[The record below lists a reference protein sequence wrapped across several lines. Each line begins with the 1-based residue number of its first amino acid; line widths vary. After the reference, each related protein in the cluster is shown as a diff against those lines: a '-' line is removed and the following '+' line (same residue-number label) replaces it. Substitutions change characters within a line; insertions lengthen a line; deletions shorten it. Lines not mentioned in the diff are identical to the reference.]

1 MENFISLQNFVNIP
15 IENIKIKIG
24 NINSSIFHTTTYEVI
39 LIIYTDFEYTY
50 KVNKRYTE
58 FQGLYDSLTYRYH
71 NLTFPK
77 FPSKTQVFHKEETR
91 KKYFDNL
98 LIDILMLSSM
108 HKEIRKE
115 LLSII
120 YEFIFKSDGKRS
132 EFDLPANNSISLVI
146 SEDKHSKR
154 KTGSF
159 DMNEDRMTI
168 GKFFMKKFQ
177 TPSIKHSKLVLVYF
191 EHFYISLFFLFINR
205 MFKCHK

>member
-1 MENFISLQNFVNIP
+1 MENIVTLQNFVNIP
-15 IENIKIKIG
+15 IENMKIKIG

-39 LIIYTDFEYTY
+39 LIINTDYDYTY

-77 FPSKTQVFHKEETR
+77 FPSKNQVFHKEETR
-91 KKYFDNL
+91 RKYFDTL
-98 LIDILMLSSM
+98 LVDILILSSI

-120 YEFIFKSDGKRS
+120 YEFIFKSDVRRG

-146 SEDKHSKR
+146 SSDDKCSK
-154 KTGSF
+154 KKKGSF
-159 DMNEDRMTI
+159 EMTDDRNSS
-168 GKFFMKKFQ
+168 
-177 TPSIKHSKLVLVYF
+177 SILSFNYSP
-191 EHFYISLFFLFINR
+191 IFLY
-205 MFKCHK
+205 

>member
-1 MENFISLQNFVNIP
+1 MENFISLQNFVKIP
-15 IENIKIKIG
+15 NENIKLKIG
-24 NINSSIFHTTTYEVI
+24 NINSSFLHTTTYEVV
-39 LIIYTDFEYTY
+39 LTVTVDYEYTY

-91 KKYFDNL
+91 KKYFDSL
-98 LIDILMLSSM
+98 LTDILMLSSV

-120 YEFIFKSDGKRS
+120 YEFIFKSDNKKN
-132 EFDLPANNSISLVI
+132 EFDLPANNSMSLVI
-146 SEDKHSKR
+146 SEDKSANTK

-159 DMNEDRMTI
+159 DLTLERSTLCR
-168 GKFFMKKFQ
+168 F
-177 TPSIKHSKLVLVYF
+177 
-191 EHFYISLFFLFINR
+191 
-205 MFKCHK
+205 